1 MASSG
6 QNKCANIVGIQF
18 SILSP
23 EEIRRGSVV
32 EVKNRET
39 YKDNKP
45 IIDGLFDPRMG
56 VLDPGYVCPTDG
68 LDYIQSP
75 GYFGHL
81 ELARP
86 VFYPQYIPTILKTL
100 NSVCLKCGKILI
112 NKDKYRHTLAM
123 LPEQRAKIINA
134 AASKVKQ
141 CGVETDDGCGYDKP
155 IKIVKDNSTM
165 VIHGEWSTNDNS
177 GEGGKKNI
185 TKVILTISPEF
196 VLQLFKR
203 ISDEDVVFLGMHP
216 LWSRPDWMVCQTL
229 LIPPPSMRPS
239 VKHDANQHSEDDL
252 THILVN
258 IIKRNKL
265 VQTRIDDNASQSS
278 IDEGVAH
285 IQYLLMCF
293 VDNRIQNGGLCQRS
307 GRVLKSIKDRLN
319 GKTGRMRGNLMAK
332 RVDYSA
338 RSVITADP
346 NISIQELGIPMR
358 IAKNLTKP
366 VVVNERNR
374 SFLSQLIHNGPDVYP
389 GAKVLE
395 RRSGESITLKYANR
409 DILSIEIGD
418 RVHRHMMDG
427 DPILFNRQPSLH
439 RMSMMCHLARVMEKG
454 DTFRMNV
461 ANTKPYNADFD
472 KHSVENMGR

>member
-81 ELARP
+81 ELVRP

-100 NSVCLKCGKILI
+100 NSVCLKCGKLLV

-123 LPEQRAKIINA
+123 LPEQRGKIINT

-141 CGVETDDGCGYDKP
+141 CGAETDDGCGYDKP

-165 VIHGEWSTNDNS
+165 VIHGEWSTTDNL
-177 GEGGKKNI
+177 GENGKKNV
-185 TKVILTISPEF
+185 TKVILTISPEV

-252 THILVN
+252 THILIN

-265 VQTRIDDNASQSS
+265 VQDRIDNNASQSS

-293 VDNRIQNGGLCQRS
+293 VDNRIQNGGLTQRS

-366 VVVNERNR
+366 VVVNKRNR
-374 SFLSQLIHNGPDVYP
+374 SFLSQLVYNGPDVHP
-389 GAKVLE
+389 GAKILE
-395 RRSGESITLKYANR
+395 RKDGKLITLKYANR
-409 DILSIEIGD
+409 DLLSIEIGD
-418 RVHRHMMDG
+418 RVHRHMMNG